1 LPRTK
6 TVALIFSSFFLE
18 KNEAKKASFLSNRSA
33 YKGVRNDKAHI
44 RVING
49 GFVYMYVYKLG
60 SISDKKKALKVL
72 GVESGGVG
80 IMAKKM
86 ELLYFFIKDLKT
98 PAANILK
105 QDALSIGA
113 DLAVPGGVILCEKE
127 VYDCILIG
135 TRKHMEILSRKELA
149 QPFGLKTVAT
159 ELKKFLAIKNSASQI
174 MGVINAN
181 DDSFFEGSRFQK
193 EDAITQIKQMISDG
207 ADIIDIGAVSSRP
220 NAESV
225 SELVELGRMKPI
237 CDAIASEKLYEQ
249 VIFSVDSS
257 SPSIVEYALKSGF
270 TLVNDITGASDEA
283 IIKLAVKYDAKL
295 CIMHMQG
302 NPQTMQNNPSY
313 DDVMVDVS
321 QFFEERI
328 AKCEALGLERKNIIL
343 DVGIGFG
350 KTLEHNITLIKN
362 MEHFKVFGCEVL
374 VGASRKSM
382 IDKIISTPV
391 EERLAGTLA
400 IHLKAVENGASIVR
414 CHDVKEHVQAL
425 AVADS
430 LK

>member
-1 LPRTK
+1 MER
-6 TVALIFSSFFLE
+6 FW
-18 KNEAKKASFLSNRSA
+18 
-33 YKGVRNDKAHI
+33 
-44 RVING
+44 
-49 GFVYMYVYKLG
+49 MYIYKLG
-60 SISDKKKALKVL
+60 TIFDKKAALKTL

-113 DLAVPGGVILCEKE
+113 ELAVPGGVILCEKPM
-127 VYDCILIG
+127 YDCILIG
-135 TRKHMEILSRKELA
+135 TRKHMEILSKKELA
-149 QPFGLKTVAT
+149 QPFGLKSVAT
-159 ELKKFLAIKNSASQI
+159 ELKKFLAIKNTPTQI
-174 MGVINAN
+174 MGIINAN

-193 EDAITQIKQMISDG
+193 EDAIAQIKQMITDG
-207 ADIIDIGAVSSRP
+207 ANIIDIGAVSSHP
-220 NAESV
+220 NAEMV
-225 SELVELGRMKPI
+225 SELVELERMKPI
-237 CDAIASEKLYEQ
+237 CDAIKSEKLYEKST
-249 VIFSVDSS
+249 FSIDSYT
-257 SPSIVEYALKSGF
+257 PSVVEYALKSGF

-302 NPQTMQNNPSY
+302 TPQTMQKDPSY
-313 DDVMVDVS
+313 DDVMVEVS

-328 AKCEALGLERKNIIL
+328 AKCEALGMERKNIIL

-362 MEHFKVFGCEVL
+362 MAHFKVFGCEVL

-382 IDKIISTPV
+382 IDKIISTTTQ
-391 EERLAGTLA
+391 ERLAGTLA

-425 AVADS
+425 AVYEAM
-430 LK
+430 K